1 MADTSHYSDSASE
14 IKPGKTVNRSFG
26 LTAQQRALLN
36 FIEAFSATRGIM
48 PSFQEMCD
56 ALGLRS
62 KSGIHRLIC
71 ALERKGHINRQL
83 GSARSISLPG
93 IEDTS
98 TMKALETVLARLRM
112 TRETTEELQFMLDLE
127 RKVAGVPAP

>member
-1 MADTSHYSDSASE
+1 MAEQSHYTDSAHP

-26 LTAQQRALLN
+26 LTVQQRAMLS

-48 PSFQEMCD
+48 PSYQEMAD

-71 ALERKGHINRQL
+71 ALERKGHIKRQVA
-83 GSARSISLPG
+83 SARSISLPD

-98 TMKALETVLARLRM
+98 TMRALETVLARLRM
-112 TRETTEELQFMLDLE
+112 TRDTTEELQFMLELE